1 MVIIMKNLVDFCQTM
16 ETSVDACLSC
26 YFYFGLLLDY
36 CLKFCCLLELHTLRC
51 MQP

>member
-1 MVIIMKNLVDFCQTM
+1 MKNLIDVCKTL

-26 YFYFGLLLDY
+26 CFYFGLLIDY
-36 CLKFCCLLELHTLRC
+36 CLKFSCLLELHTLRG